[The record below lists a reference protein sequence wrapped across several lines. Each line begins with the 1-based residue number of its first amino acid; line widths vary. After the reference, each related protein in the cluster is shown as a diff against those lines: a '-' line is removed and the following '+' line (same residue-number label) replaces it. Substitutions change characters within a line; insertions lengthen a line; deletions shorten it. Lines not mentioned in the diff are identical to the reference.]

1 MENSKIDLK
10 DLKGQEWEKYR
21 KMRKVATNNYET
33 KEIIAF
39 LIIEA
44 ILVIGFISILL
55 QVAPSVRQIEV
66 VSNYSVNQFNA
77 TVHQSSL
84 LPIFNNIN
92 NSKGINNNTANTLTT
107 VLQNNPKA
115 LATFATA
122 NFFYNADFQIS
133 TLLTV
138 GVLGFIVIYW
148 ILSSILSRNEG
159 LELPTRFKFLRN
171 RLARLQK
178 RDERLREYGFT
189 EKEIAWYHAV
199 RSELIKLELECVL

>member
-122 NFFYNADFQIS
+122 NFFYNAYFQIS
-133 TLLTV
+133 TLLIV
-138 GVLGFIVIYW
+138 GVFGFIVIYW

>member
-33 KEIIAF
+33 KESIAF

-122 NFFYNADFQIS
+122 NFFYNAYFQIL
-133 TLLTV
+133 TLLIA
-138 GVLGFIVIYW
+138 GVFGFIVIYW
-148 ILSSILSRNEG
+148 FLSSILSRNEG